1 MRNEKCRK
9 ESKPAYRVGLTPFL
23 FSLFSF
29 LFLFACSSSD
39 RRLVDH
45 YNSLSYAYHYRNL
58 DSTAYFAEKAYQ
70 LAGQDND
77 AKAEA
82 LNNLAFVNII
92 RMRYD
97 EAARQLDSVTDMTDN
112 QVECLVAEVQK
123 MRLCQRRSNNRAFY
137 DHREQAQ
144 RSLMRINEERESLS
158 DRMLRRLIYAESELA
173 IVTSTYFYYIGL
185 EQHSKE
191 ALLQMPDN
199 LEQDTAQFLNY
210 LYNVGAG
217 GIIDADTQ
225 EEVNQK
231 EFEYLIHCYLL
242 ALQTSYPFFAA
253 NSLEALAE
261 HLTDSLYRE
270 QLVADNLPTIKY
282 LNTMGVDFS
291 DLPIELADQALGL
304 FKDYGDVYQ
313 IAGAYRSLA
322 SCFRSRG
329 DYPMALANLQMA
341 LSDTIINQ
349 APDLVASIR
358 EQMSVAYAAIDDK
371 TNSDLNR
378 NLYLDLQ
385 EQTRQDR
392 SLEARA
398 GQLEQSLSQL
408 NYLLWAIGGALF
420 ILALLIG
427 FSYFLRRKGR
437 QQMRDDELSEREDE
451 LREQLAQAQLH
462 LDTGER
468 RHLEQRAKL
477 SLVVSIMP
485 LIDRMIHAV
494 KTMPADEVRRKEN
507 LQYIGELIDSIN
519 EQNDV
524 LTHWIQLRQGDFNLH
539 IETFPLQDLFDIVSR
554 SKRSFSLKGITLT
567 VENTSAHVKADRV
580 LTLFMLNTLADNA
593 RKFTAEGG
601 QVNISAMSADDYVEI
616 VVSDTGVGISE
627 DKLAHVF
634 DHTISSGHGFGL
646 LNCKGII
653 DKYRKMSQIF
663 SVCRL
668 DAKSKVGEGSQ
679 FSFRL
684 PRGLVR
690 TAMSLVFALFSTI
703 NATANSQDYLTLAS
717 AYADSTF
724 NSNVEGT
731 YSRTL
736 ELADSCRYYLNK
748 YYLDLYPSATDT
760 LPSID
765 ALTPI
770 ISEIGWL
777 HNGVKLNYDIIL
789 IMRNEVAVAALALHR
804 WQLYSHN
811 NRIFTQLFKELS
823 ADSTLDDYCRK
834 MQQSSVNKQIAII
847 LLVLLFICI
856 IVAVCW
862 QLLISVGRAA
872 QRQQEYQNRLE
883 LLQDSINRIDM
894 EVAAL
899 HVSNSV
905 MDNCL
910 STLKHETMY
919 YPSHIRQLIQSGDT
933 ESLTEVVD
941 YYREL
946 YAILTQ
952 QAMGQIGT
960 TKIHLKPLP
969 HHIFADNNLLRYLLE
984 LLKKQNGQQP
994 LSVSY
999 QSHGDNYVD
1008 LIIPLPALSL
1018 SQQQAH
1024 NLFVPATDHIPYLI
1038 CRQIM
1043 RDHGEAANRR
1053 SCAIKADVEGGQ
1065 VTMTITLPSS

>member
-9 ESKPAYRVGLTPFL
+9 ESWPAHTVGIAPFL
-23 FSLFSF
+23 LSLFSF
-29 LFLFACSSSD
+29 LLFYSCSPSD
-39 RRLVDH
+39 RRQVDH

-58 DSTAYFAEKAYQ
+58 DSTAFFAEKAYQ

-97 EAARQLDSVTDMTDN
+97 EAARQLDSVSDMTDN
-112 QVECLVAEVQK
+112 QVECLVAEVQQ

-144 RSLMRINEERESLS
+144 RSLMRINEERETLS

-185 EQHSKE
+185 EQPSKE

-225 EEVNQK
+225 EEINQK
-231 EFEYLIHCYLL
+231 EFEYLMHCYLL
-242 ALQTSYPFFAA
+242 ALQTGYPFFAA

-270 QLVADNLPTIKY
+270 QLIADNLPTIKY
-282 LNTMGVDFS
+282 LNAMGVDFA

-322 SCFRSRG
+322 SCFRSQG

-341 LSDTIINQ
+341 LADTIINQ

-358 EQMSVAYAAIDDK
+358 EQMSVAYAAINDK
-371 TNSDLNR
+371 ANSDLNR

-420 ILALLIG
+420 VLATLIG
-427 FSYFLRRKGR
+427 VSYFLRRKGR
-437 QQMRDDELSEREDE
+437 KQMHDEDLSELEDELS
-451 LREQLAQAQLH
+451 EQLAQAQLH
-462 LDTGER
+462 LDSSER

-494 KTMPADEVRRKEN
+494 KTMPVDDVRRQDN
-507 LQYIGELIDSIN
+507 LQYISELIDSIN
-519 EQNDV
+519 DQNDV

-539 IETFPLQDLFDIVSR
+539 IETFPLQDLFDIVFR
-554 SKRSFSLKGITLT
+554 SKRSFSLRGITLM
-567 VENTSAHVKADRV
+567 VEDTSAYVKADRV

-593 RKFTAEGG
+593 RKFTPDGG
-601 QVNISAMSADDYVEI
+601 EVSITSKLTDEYVEI
-616 VVSDTGVGISE
+616 AVSDTGVGISE

-634 DHTISSGHGFGL
+634 DHTITSGHGFGL

-668 DAKSKVGEGSQ
+668 DAESRVGEGSR

-684 PRGLVR
+684 PRGSVR
-690 TAMSLVFALFSTI
+690 KAMSLLFAFFSTVTSI
-703 NATANSQDYLTLAS
+703 ADNKDYLTLAS

-731 YSRTL
+731 YQRTL
-736 ELADSCRYYLNK
+736 GLADSCRYYLNK
-748 YYLDLYPSATDT
+748 YYLNLYPSATDT
-760 LPSID
+760 LAAID
-765 ALTPI
+765 ALTPVAP
-770 ISEIGWL
+770 EIGWL

-789 IMRNEVAVAALALHR
+789 VMRNELAVAALALHK
-804 WQLYSHN
+804 WQLYGYN

-847 LLVLLFICI
+847 LLVLLFLCI
-856 IVAVCW
+856 IAAVCW
-862 QLLISVGRAA
+862 QLLISMGRAA

-883 LLQDSINRIDM
+883 LLQDSINRIEM

-960 TKIHLKPLP
+960 TKIHLKPLS
-969 HHIFADNNLLRYLLE
+969 HHLLADENLLRYMFE
-984 LLKKQNGQQP
+984 LLRKQNGQQP
-994 LSVSY
+994 LEVSY
-999 QSHGDNYVD
+999 QNHGDNYVD
-1008 LIIPLPALSL
+1008 IVIPMPSL
-1018 SQQQAH
+1018 KSNEEQTRQ
-1024 NLFVPATDHIPYLI
+1024 LFVPATDHIPYLI

-1053 SCAIKADVEGGQ
+1053 SCAIKADVINGQ
-1065 VTMTITLPSS
+1065 VTMIITLPSS